1 MAEFIT
7 KVKNILEAIPDIIR
21 PNHIVITLGPLIF
34 EIGSTLCEGYTETR
48 VSLRGDYTPRT
59 AVCSFRGND
68 EARYSCNIMAVNTS
82 YVELY
87 SGGKD
92 PKTIDWIVFG
102 TKN

>member
-7 KVKNILEAIPDIIR
+7 ELKNILETTHDITK
-21 PNHIVITLGPLIF
+21 PNHIVMTLGPLIF
-34 EIGSTLCEGYTETR
+34 EMGSTLCEGHTETR
-48 VSLRGDYTPRT
+48 VSLQGDYIPRT

-68 EARYSCNIMAVNTS
+68 EAGYSCNIMAVNTS
-82 YVELY
+82 YVGLY